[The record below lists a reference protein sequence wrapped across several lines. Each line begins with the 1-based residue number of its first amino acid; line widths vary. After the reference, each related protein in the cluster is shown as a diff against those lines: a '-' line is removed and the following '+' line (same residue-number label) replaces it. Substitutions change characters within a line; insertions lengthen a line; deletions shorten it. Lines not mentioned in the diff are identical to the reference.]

1 MSTSTTPRKSSRQT
15 DSDSDSDQHVVL
27 NSPRETVDLT
37 EPHCDLASQGRKRRA
52 SPTESSGSS
61 ERSRRRHEAFRK
73 IYNDWSYIKSGC
85 QYMMRE
91 IERMR
96 DPVVK
101 IMDIINHLYLEL
113 EVPMDTYLRACEYV
127 TDPNRARML
136 LKMTDEG
143 RRYWLTSCI

>member
-1 MSTSTTPRKSSRQT
+1 
-15 DSDSDSDQHVVL
+15 
-27 NSPRETVDLT
+27 
-37 EPHCDLASQGRKRRA
+37 
-52 SPTESSGSS
+52 
-61 ERSRRRHEAFRK
+61 
-73 IYNDWSYIKSGC
+73 
-85 QYMMRE
+85 MRE